1 MADMPLAGGD
11 DNEPDQPLETNA
23 AAIAIALDGAKD
35 DPKLSSYIAE
45 FLAEQRALISDQR
58 LHLEE
63 QVKRLKLT
71 IIDERLSIALKA
83 MTAAVGLAIVMA
95 LATAIWYAAHD
106 NGLVIEAFSVPPD
119 MVARGLTG
127 QAIAAQ
133 LQDKLAAMQNA
144 TKSARPA
151 ESYANNWGDDIKV
164 QIPETGVSIGEFYN
178 LLVTWLG
185 RETHIT
191 GEIFHTA
198 NGIAVTARGG
208 GDGGALVTGSE
219 ADLDK
224 LLQQTA
230 EKIYERTQPYRYA
243 IYLQSETPPQMAR
256 SRQILE
262 GLAQSGSP
270 RDRAWAYN
278 GLAVLDNEAG
288 DGERSV
294 ADARQALA
302 FMPDFALAYENIDQ
316 SEANLG
322 HDEASLAAAR
332 SAVDVLRQGSNVD
345 MSALARQVAL
355 PQEQE
360 TVDSALDDFAA
371 VRSSAERMI
380 ALPDYNGSVENG
392 HQALVIALAMLH
404 DGAATRRTMRNLPP
418 ATDQQT
424 QVNRTLGEFIADYWL
439 GEWSSV
445 VSQHAGIESLLR
457 KGLAAVGASPSYANV
472 LLARQLWPYV
482 ASAMAELGDFKEA
495 HALIDQSPLDCYACV
510 RAHADIDAAEKNW
523 SGAAAWF
530 ALAVKQAPSIPM
542 GYYRWGRMLMAKGD
556 YDGAIAKFET
566 AHDKGPH
573 FADPLEAWGEAL
585 IARNRS
591 DLALAKFAEAD
602 KDAPNWGRLHL
613 KWGEALLWAGRRGD
627 AAKQFAAAAKLDLNT
642 SERAQLVQVSHG

>member
-1 MADMPLAGGD
+1 
-11 DNEPDQPLETNA
+11 
-23 AAIAIALDGAKD
+23 
-35 DPKLSSYIAE
+35 
-45 FLAEQRALISDQR
+45 
-58 LHLEE
+58 
-63 QVKRLKLT
+63 
-71 IIDERLSIALKA
+71 SIALKA

-127 QAIAAQ
+127 QAVAAQ

-164 QIPETGVSIGEFYN
+164 QIPETGVSIGELYG

-191 GEIFHTA
+191 GEVFHTA
-198 NGIAVTARGG
+198 NGIAITARGG
-208 GDGGALVTGSE
+208 GDGGAMVTGSE

-224 LLQQTA
+224 LLQQAA

-243 IYLQSETPPQMAR
+243 IYLESETPPQIAR
-256 SRQILE
+256 CREILNRLVAE
-262 GLAQSGSP
+262 GAP
-270 RDRAWAYN
+270 RDRAWAYV
-278 GLAVLDNEAG
+278 GLSVLDGEAVN
-288 DGERSV
+288 GERSV

-302 FMPDFALAYENIDQ
+302 LMPDLVLAYENIDQ
-316 SEANLG
+316 SESSLG

-332 SAVDVLRQGSNVD
+332 SAVEVLRQGRGIDIN
-345 MSALARQVAL
+345 ARARQVAL
-355 PQEQE
+355 PSEQE
-360 TVDSALDDFAA
+360 TVDSALDDFMA
-371 VRSSAERMI
+371 VHADAEQMV

-392 HQALVIALAMLH
+392 RQALLVSLAMLH
-404 DGAATRRTMRNLPP
+404 DGAAERRALRNLPP
-418 ATDQQT
+418 AADPQT
-424 QVNRTLGEFIADYWL
+424 QVNRAAGEFVADYWL

-445 VSQHAGIESLLR
+445 VSQHASLENSIR
-457 KGLAAVGASPSYANV
+457 KELAAVGAAPAYATG
-472 LLARQLWPYV
+472 LFAKQLWPYV

-495 HALIDQSPLDCYACV
+495 HALIDRTPLDCYACV
-510 RAHADIDAAEKNW
+510 RARADIDTAEKNW

-542 GYYRWGRMLMAKGD
+542 GYYRWGRMLLAKGD
-556 YDGAIAKFET
+556 LDGAIAKFAA

-573 FADPLEAWGEAL
+573 FADPLEMWGEAL
-585 IARNRS
+585 IAMNRS
-591 DLALAKFAEAD
+591 DLALAKFAEAN

-613 KWGEALLWAGRRGD
+613 KWGEALYWSGD
-627 AAKQFAAAAKLDLNT
+627 KEDAKKQFAIAAKLDLSAADKAVLAAWIKN
-642 SERAQLVQVSHG
+642 LG